1 MFEGNILLIMIRS
14 HTIPNLCLVNVIGI
28 PFHSYD
34 TRRLSRR
41 YTTSARKKV
50 LQFVTSWKCFY
61 SVVLMNMKRNI
72 VSPIPKGRR
81 LLRLY
86 CKILIGF
93 AVCFFLPTY

>member
-41 YTTSARKKV
+41 IRHQ
-50 LQFVTSWKCFY
+50 LERRFY
-61 SVVLMNMKRNI
+61 NS
-72 VSPIPKGRR
+72 
-81 LLRLY
+81 
-86 CKILIGF
+86 
-93 AVCFFLPTY
+93 